1 MVTRG
6 PFLVQGS
13 KKPFAAFFGAAGIGG
28 RPRLHALLTRS
39 TSGLRALLAGGH
51 ALGYDSPLLPSE
63 AERRA
68 MELDQVG
75 RGRCLLGLCLRG
87 APLAD
92 RPPPDGRR
100 ACSPNPPRDTRLP
113 PQAAVPM
120 DGSQSLLVFEGGLR
134 VHGLFDFLLNE
145 SFRSH
150 GDECDVPLL
159 LAPAQ
164 FAHASLQAAAPRA
177 LGPSDA
183 RDPGRA
189 QHRLELRGAAL
200 TPWVLDRLGAV
211 LAVTQVGGQ
220 LAAAAVHAVWLNYGS
235 TSCCMVTGAAW
246 LLVHAAVRPPAAA
259 AGWRLCHGLRHPQ
272 PHVGPELAPGWRQHR
287 CGSSAGRRRWPRPCL
302 AAAGAWRHCC
312 VWGAGPASH

>member
-1 MVTRG
+1 
-6 PFLVQGS
+6 
-13 KKPFAAFFGAAGIGG
+13 
-28 RPRLHALLTRS
+28 
-39 TSGLRALLAGGH
+39 
-51 ALGYDSPLLPSE
+51 
-63 AERRA
+63 
-68 MELDQVG
+68 
-75 RGRCLLGLCLRG
+75 
-87 APLAD
+87 
-92 RPPPDGRR
+92 
-100 ACSPNPPRDTRLP
+100 
-113 PQAAVPM
+113 M